1 MNKTDSA
8 STPTPVSVSRREVL
22 KSAWQLGAIGAGG
35 MALQACGSSQAAQL
49 DPAASSSAAA
59 ASGSSGNF
67 RIDVHCHLIPDFY
80 RLSLA
85 VHGIV
90 TAGGIP
96 IPPWSPAL
104 AVGFMDEY
112 GIQTQVLSVSE
123 PGVYYLATA
132 AERQAMA
139 TQINDYMTHTLI
151 NSADPLL
158 KGRFGGFAVL
168 PLGDLNDPG
177 DVANACAEARRA
189 ITELKMDGIGVFSN
203 YHGVYMGD
211 PRFAPLFETLNELE
225 AFVFLHPVTPSAVPP
240 IPLLSSLTF
249 LYEFPFDTT
258 RAAVNMLYN
267 GVFDRYPKIRW
278 LLAHAG
284 GALPFLAN
292 RISVL
297 TIYPVL
303 AQNLNIPSLYNQ
315 NLDLSKLYFDT
326 ALSPAPSAM
335 ESVKAVTDVSHILFA
350 TDWPFSNLTF
360 IVPGDPAPQLTE
372 SFSSAELLQ
381 VNRSN
386 ALAQLPTLRGRIN
399 TGQALQEA

>member
-1 MNKTDSA
+1 MNQSEKTQVA
-8 STPTPVSVSRREVL
+8 QPVAVTRRDLL
-22 KSAWQLGAIGAGG
+22 KSALQLGAVGAGG
-35 MALQACGSSQAAQL
+35 MALQGCG
-49 DPAASSSAAA
+49 SSSAAELGSA
-59 ASGSSGNF
+59 GSSGGSSSGGSPPPSGNY

-85 VHGIV
+85 SHGIL

-96 IPPWSPAL
+96 IPPWSPLL
-104 AVGFMDEY
+104 ATAFMDEY
-112 GIQTQVLSVSE
+112 GIQTQVLSISE
-123 PGVYYLATA
+123 PGVYYLPTT

-139 TQINDYMTHTLI
+139 VQINDYLAGLM
-151 NSADPLL
+151 NSTDPLL

-168 PLGDLNDPG
+168 PLGDLNDAV
-177 DVANACAEARRA
+177 DIANACAEARRA
-189 ITELKMDGIGVFSN
+189 IVDLKMDGVGVFSN
-203 YHGVYMGD
+203 YNGVYMGD
-211 PRFAPLFETLNELE
+211 PRFAPLLATLDELG
-225 AFVFLHPVTPSAVPP
+225 AFVFLHPVTPSAVPA
-240 IPLLSSLTF
+240 IPPLSTFTF

-267 GVFDRYPKIRW
+267 GVFELHPNIRW

-292 RISVL
+292 RVSVL

-315 NLDLSKLYFDT
+315 NLDFSKLYYDT

-335 ESVKAVTDVSHILFA
+335 ESVKAVTDVSHIMFA

-360 IVPGDPAPQLTE
+360 VVPGDPAPQLTE
-372 SFSSAELLQ
+372 SFNAAELLQ
-381 VNRSN
+381 VDRSN
-386 ALAQLPTLRGRIN
+386 ALTQLPTVAARLG
-399 TGQALQEA
+399 AM

>member
-1 MNKTDSA
+1 MQ
-8 STPTPVSVSRREVL
+8 RREL
-22 KSAWQLGAIGAGG
+22 LRAALHLGTATLGAA
-35 MALQACGSSQAAQL
+35 ATQACGSSGAVQAAS
-49 DPAASSSAAA
+49 AASSAAPGSA
-59 ASGSSGNF
+59 F

-80 RLSLA
+80 RVSLA
-85 VHGIV
+85 ANGIF

-96 IPPWSPAL
+96 IPPWSPQL

-112 GIQTQVLSVSE
+112 AIQTQVLSISE
-123 PGVYYLATA
+123 PGVYYLADI

-139 TQINDYMTHTLI
+139 TQINNYMTDTLI
-151 NSADPLL
+151 NSSDPLL
-158 KGRFGGFAVL
+158 RGRFGGFAVL
-168 PLGDLNDPG
+168 PLGDLNNPQ

-211 PRFAPLFETLNELE
+211 PRFVPLFETLNELE
-225 AFVFLHPVTPSAVPP
+225 AFVFLHPVTPSAVPT
-240 IPLLSSLTF
+240 IPVLSSFTF

-267 GVFDRYPKIRW
+267 GVFDLYPKIRW

-292 RISVL
+292 RVSVL

-303 AQNLNIPSLYNQ
+303 AQNLDIPSLYNQ
-315 NLDLSKLYFDT
+315 NLDFSKLYYDT

-335 ESVKAVTDVSHILFA
+335 QSVKAVTDVSHIMFA

-372 SFSSAELLQ
+372 SFTSAELLQ
-381 VNRSN
+381 VDRSN
-386 ALAQLPTLRGRIN
+386 ALAQLPTLAARLK
-399 TGQALQEA
+399 A

>member
-1 MNKTDSA
+1 MDKPNQLQGEQPA
-8 STPTPVSVSRREVL
+8 PVSRRELL
-22 KSAWQLGAIGAGG
+22 KSAFQLGAIGAGEL
-35 MALQACGSSQAAQL
+35 ALQACGSS
-49 DPAASSSAAA
+49 SAAELNTTGDS
-59 ASGSSGNF
+59 SGSGATAPSGNY

-85 VHGIV
+85 THGVV

-96 IPPWSPAL
+96 IPPWSPLLAAL
-104 AVGFMDEY
+104 FMDEY

-123 PGVYYLATA
+123 PGVYYLPTPG
-132 AERQAMA
+132 ERQAMA
-139 TQINDYMTHTLI
+139 VRINNYLAGLI
-151 NSADPLL
+151 NSTDPLL

-168 PLGDLNDPG
+168 PLGDLNDPS
-177 DVANACAEARRA
+177 DIANACAEARRA

-203 YHGVYMGD
+203 YNGAYMGD
-211 PRFAPLFETLNELE
+211 PRFTPLLATLDELG

-240 IPLLSSLTF
+240 IPLLSTFTF

-267 GVFDRYPKIRW
+267 GVFHRYPNIRW

-292 RISVL
+292 RVSVL

-303 AQNLNIPSLYNQ
+303 AQNLDIPSLYNQ
-315 NLDLSKLYFDT
+315 NLEFSKLYYDT

-335 ESVKAVTDVSHILFA
+335 ESVRAVTDVSHIMFA

-360 IVPGDPAPQLTE
+360 LVPGDPAPQLGE
-372 SFSSAELLQ
+372 SFNNAELLQ

-386 ALAQLPTLRGRIN
+386 ALAQLSNLAERLAGT
-399 TGQALQEA
+399 T